1 MQQKDSALKAG
12 ISLAREKGLINITR
26 ADISTAIGIR
36 DGSWTHSVGVSFSSL
51 VAEIKEA
58 IGDEKYSPVSK
69 KRVSP
74 VLRKENI
81 LLCAIKLAEVSGYTK
96 VTATA
101 VAEEAGV
108 SHPMVSHYFG
118 TMVQLRTDIMR
129 RAVKSGNLKI
139 IAQGLANGDIHAKKA
154 DQKVKE
160 DALKCLI

>member
-1 MQQKDSALKAG
+1 MQQKDLALKAG
-12 ISLAREKGLINITR
+12 IKLAREKGLINISR
-26 ADISTAIGIR
+26 SDISSAIGIQ
-36 DGSWTHSVGVSFSSL
+36 DGSWTHSIGVSFSAL
-51 VAEIKEA
+51 VSEIKEK

-81 LLCAIKLAEVSGYTK
+81 LLCAMSLAETMGYTK

-108 SHPMVSHYFG
+108 SHPMVLHYFG
-118 TMVQLRTDIMR
+118 TMIQLRTDIMR

-139 IAQGLANGDIHAKKA
+139 IAQGLAAGDKHAKKA